1 MDGQKVFWARC
12 LGAMLLAATMLLAQ
26 GCRRS
31 ARVGTATAAG
41 FSDNHLFADDVN
53 QARQADIS
61 RLRASHPALV
71 ADYEQSIVLSEQDH
85 FAQALAA
92 ATRVHEAA
100 PEFAPALRRMCHAAT
115 GLGASHHD
123 EGIAHCRAAVRLEPN
138 STNQIALA
146 TNLLGPTPGATPASA
161 VAEAKQLIFAALQQ
175 PGSKLFAQTA
185 SCELAQHLVL
195 TDVADAKQLFAQ
207 CSGALMQLA
216 PNSNVALYYAVIN
229 AALHDDPEGAH
240 RYVDRMAQL
249 GLPAAS
255 VAALRDAI
263 EEGRSTL
270 SSAKKFGTQIVFNVL
285 IPWFLGLF
293 GLLCF
298 GTILSRLTLRY
309 ATNATQREK
318 PSTAESIL
326 LRSYRALI
334 GISSVY
340 YYLSLPLVLLF
351 VLAVCGAVLL
361 GVLLLGVVPIK
372 LVVILGMVVVGSLA
386 AVLKS
391 FWIKTVEI
399 APGELIDCT
408 NHPVLSKML
417 DELGQTLQ
425 TARPTKIYLTQGA
438 EAAVYEEGGVWA
450 HLRGKSTRC
459 LIIGLAL
466 VEGLT
471 MDELRSILA
480 HEYGHFRNKD
490 TAGGH
495 LALSVRRAMFR
506 TINVLIEHGVGNMSP
521 LWWFTQGYY
530 KLFMR
535 ISQGASRLQEI
546 LADRTAAQTCGS
558 NVFASALK
566 RSIEQANRFDL
577 SVDSVLNDAFAGK
590 YAISNLYA
598 QARVAEI
605 DGSKIEALTTEE
617 IARLPSV
624 YDSHPS
630 PQQRIALV
638 NSLNFAQATESDT
651 RPASE
656 IFSNGFDLQLK
667 MTKTILDSIEARTG
681 KDLSAVSVPAALPH

>member
-1 MDGQKVFWARC
+1 M
-12 LGAMLLAATMLLAQ
+12 
-26 GCRRS
+26 
-31 ARVGTATAAG
+31 
-41 FSDNHLFADDVN
+41 
-53 QARQADIS
+53 
-61 RLRASHPALV
+61 
-71 ADYEQSIVLSEQDH
+71 
-85 FAQALAA
+85 
-92 ATRVHEAA
+92 
-100 PEFAPALRRMCHAAT
+100 
-115 GLGASHHD
+115 
-123 EGIAHCRAAVRLEPN
+123 
-138 STNQIALA
+138 
-146 TNLLGPTPGATPASA
+146 
-161 VAEAKQLIFAALQQ
+161 
-175 PGSKLFAQTA
+175 
-185 SCELAQHLVL
+185 
-195 TDVADAKQLFAQ
+195 
-207 CSGALMQLA
+207 
-216 PNSNVALYYAVIN
+216 
-229 AALHDDPEGAH
+229 
-240 RYVDRMAQL
+240 
-249 GLPAAS
+249 
-255 VAALRDAI
+255 
-263 EEGRSTL
+263 
-270 SSAKKFGTQIVFNVL
+270 FNVL
-285 IPWFLGLF
+285 IPWSLGLF
-293 GLLCF
+293 ALLCF
-298 GTILSRLTLRY
+298 GTILSWLTLQY
-309 ATNATQREK
+309 ATGATQREK

-351 VLAVCGAVLL
+351 VLALCGAVLL
-361 GVLLLGVVPIK
+361 GVVLLGVIPIK

-391 FWIKTVEI
+391 FWIKTVDL

-408 NHPVLSKML
+408 HHPVLSKML
-417 DELGQTLQ
+417 YELAQTLQ
-425 TARPTKIYLTQGA
+425 TARPTKIYITQGA
-438 EAAVYEEGGVWA
+438 DAAVYEEGGVWA

-506 TINVLIEHGVGNMSP
+506 TINVLIDHGVGNMSP

-558 NVFASALK
+558 HVFASALK
-566 RSIEQANRFDL
+566 RSIAQANRFEL
-577 SVDSVLNDAFAGK
+577 SVDSVLNDAFEGK

-598 QARVAEI
+598 QARIAEI

-617 IARLPSV
+617 IARLPSM

-638 NSLNFAQATESDT
+638 NSLNVAQATQSDT

-656 IFSNGFDLQLK
+656 IFSNGLELQLK
-667 MTKTILDSIEARTG
+667 MTRTILDSIEARTG
-681 KDLSAVSVPAALPH
+681 KDLSTVAVPEGLPH